1 MILTSSLHCFSP
13 EGEKYNKAKAWKI
26 PTVSVQ
32 WLNDVLLSNVNA
44 VQCMNNPKYHAFRP
58 DDALRID
65 YSLVQ
70 NLILAWKNPIRVT
83 PVSIEAHTCVYLSL
97 SSCPAGK
104 DCIVRIRDNPC
115 CKLHFQQEYY
125 TIFQSYCTRSFYI
138 IISYKVN

>member
-1 MILTSSLHCFSP
+1 MIPTSSLHFFSP

-58 DDALRID
+58 EEALRID

-83 PVSIEAHTCVYLSL
+83 PVSLEPTYL
-97 SSCPAGK
+97 CNF
-104 DCIVRIRDNPC
+104 V
-115 CKLHFQQEYY
+115 
-125 TIFQSYCTRSFYI
+125 
-138 IISYKVN
+138 